1 MKDKNCPRTGIIYG
15 QDKQNFNFYL
25 DDYTATFME
34 PNLSEIH
41 LDGNF
46 LFGQTS
52 GYNSIAIFKGDSIP
66 SFSSTTTLRTNAYL
80 IAVENGLGTNWDS
93 FDSIEFT
100 GGILNSLFL
109 CNALQCEDMD
119 NGDILVHRQNT
130 HMRWSF
136 EIEDGCEC
144 ELIIGSWVKQ
154 YSGITGVS
162 LTNNVAD
169 MWLKFSKPQ
178 TLEKSFKIVW
188 KVKTALSIMVGRA
201 NITFDEIYLR
211 HTNTRL
217 SKIQLFLKEETQPAS
232 KEFMKCITFHDLD
245 KATPNLFNVVFNS
258 KDAIPSYEMSF
269 LPNTGKDFSL
279 ITNEKIRLICS
290 SLECE
295 LSFIKDLIQPEEEN
309 LQKLI
314 QAVKSFVKDHRN
326 GNEQL
331 SEKTYSLIFSSIRN
345 WEISASDRIWALYCR
360 YRTEMEILNQTNIP
374 IGDNE
379 ISSFV
384 KYRNNITHGSYR
396 VLNQEIAATAYLLQ
410 GLVYCC
416 LLTRI
421 GVSRDKVTL
430 LCRNK
435 KILS

>member
-1 MKDKNCPRTGIIYG
+1 MKDKKCPRTGIISCK
-15 QDKQNFNFYL
+15 DKQNFNFYL
-25 DDYTATFME
+25 NDYTATFMK
-34 PNLSEIH
+34 PNHTEIH

-52 GYNSIAIFKGDSIP
+52 GYNSIAIFKGDSIA
-66 SFSSTTTLRTNAYL
+66 SFSGTTVLNTSAYL
-80 IAVENGLGTNWDS
+80 VAVENGLGTNWGS

-109 CNALQCEDMD
+109 CDALECEDME

-130 HMRWSF
+130 HKRWAF
-136 EIEDGCEC
+136 EIDNGCEC
-144 ELIIGSWVKQ
+144 ELIIGSWIKQ
-154 YSGITGVS
+154 HSGIAGVS
-162 LTNNVAD
+162 ISNNVVD
-169 MWLKFSKPQ
+169 MRLKFSKPQ
-178 TLEKSFKIVW
+178 ALEESFKFVW
-188 KVKTALSIMVGRA
+188 KVKTVLSIMAGRA
-201 NITFDEIYLR
+201 NVSFDEIYL
-211 HTNTRL
+211 HHNSPGL
-217 SKIQLFLKEETQPAS
+217 SKLQLFLKEETAPVT
-232 KEFMKCITFHDLD
+232 KDFMRCITFYDLGE
-245 KATPNLFNVVFNS
+245 ATSTLFSMVFNS
-258 KDAIPSYEMSF
+258 KDATPSYEIGF
-269 LPNTGKDFSL
+269 LPNSGKDFGL
-279 ITNEKIRLICS
+279 ISNEKIRLICS

-314 QAVKSFVKDHRN
+314 QSVKSFVKDHRN

-331 SEKTYSLIFSSIRN
+331 SEKTYSLIFSSIKN

-360 YRTEMEILNQTNIP
+360 YRTEMEILNQTNMP

-421 GVSRDKVTL
+421 GVDRDKVTL

>member
-1 MKDKNCPRTGIIYG
+1 MKDKNCPRTGIIYCKDN
-15 QDKQNFNFYL
+15 QKFNFYL
-25 DDYTATFME
+25 NDYTVTFME
-34 PNLSEIH
+34 PDYSEIQ
-41 LDGNF
+41 LDGHF
-46 LFGQTS
+46 LFGQTF
-52 GYNSIAIFKGDSIP
+52 GFNSIAIYKGDSMP
-66 SFSSTTTLRTNAYL
+66 SFSGVKSLKTNAYL
-80 IAVENGLGTNWDS
+80 IAVENALGAKWDS

-100 GGILNSLFL
+100 GGVLNSLFI
-109 CNALQCEDMD
+109 CDALKFENMD
-119 NGDILVHRQNT
+119 NGDMIVHHQNT
-130 HMRWSF
+130 HKRWTF

-144 ELIIGSWVKQ
+144 ELIIGSWIRHN
-154 YSGITGVS
+154 SGTTGVS
-162 LTNNVAD
+162 LTNNVVD
-169 MWLKFSKPQ
+169 MQLKFSKPQ
-178 TLEKSFKIVW
+178 SLEEAFRYVW

-201 NITFDEIYLR
+201 NVTFDEIYLL
-211 HTNTRL
+211 HNKPGL
-217 SKIQLFLKEETQPAS
+217 SKLQLFLKEEIAPVS
-232 KEFMKCITFHDLD
+232 KDFMRCITFYDLD
-245 KATPNLFNVVFNS
+245 TATPNLFSMVFNS
-258 KDAIPSYEMSF
+258 KDATPSYEIGF
-269 LPNTGKDFSL
+269 LPNSGKDFGL
-279 ITNEKIRLICS
+279 ISNEKIRLICS

-314 QAVKSFVKDHRN
+314 QSVKSFVKDHRN

-345 WEISASDRIWALYCR
+345 WEISASDRIWALYCQ
-360 YRTEMEILNQTNIP
+360 YRTEMEILNQTNMP

-384 KYRNNITHGSYR
+384 KYRNSITHGSYR

-421 GVSRDKVTL
+421 GVDRDKVTL